1 MKLSLTVLLALTPIS
16 IGCNGCGKYEYLKPV
31 GPSLCPVT
39 RDAGLEESIDLAVFF
54 WNSTGLR
61 LDSACAPGS
70 LPLVVTEETKDTA
83 GTTWFNNGEEPRV
96 TIAPIVAMYAASTD
110 SNERSRAAEVIGHE
124 LGHAMGLVHLTG
136 SNDTNSAMWPE
147 WHLLQPG
154 PTDGDFDQ
162 AEYLMQNYGWIDP
175 RTVPQAR

>member
-1 MKLSLTVLLALTPIS
+1 MRLSLAILLALVLIS
-16 IGCNGCGKYEYLKPV
+16 IGCNGCDKYEYLRPI

-54 WNSTGLR
+54 WNSTGLH
-61 LDSACAPGS
+61 LDSSCTPGS

-83 GTTWFNNGEEPRV
+83 GTTWFQNGEEPRV
-96 TIAPIVAMYAASTD
+96 TISTVVAMYAASED

-124 LGHAMGLVHLTG
+124 LGHAMGLSHLTDS
-136 SNDTNSAMWPE
+136 SNVSSEMWPQ

-162 AEYLMQNYGWIDP
+162 AEYLMKNYGWVDP